1 MKKVEYCDLVKAV
14 EENNLKRFDEAVAF
28 FVGYY
33 GSIDREL
40 YQQIMRLYVDGF
52 INY

>member
-1 MKKVEYCDLVKAV
+1 MENVEYSDLVKAV
-14 EENNLKRFDEAVAF
+14 EENNLKRLYEAIAF

-33 GSIDREL
+33 GYIDNEL
-40 YQQIMRLYVDGF
+40 FHQIIRLYDDGF